1 MGESTK
7 CSPPGAGAFHRFETR
22 PRHPKDKESKTRRV
36 SLGTHNTLSGGRA
49 GSRPFLLAL
58 DPGPQGRA
66 TSAGPGQGWARAD
79 PEPLNFFPNA
89 VIFEDSLVDFYVF
102 GE

>member
-58 DPGPQGRA
+58 DPG
-66 TSAGPGQGWARAD
+66 QGWARAD

-89 VIFEDSLVDFYVF
+89 VIFEDFLVDFYVF